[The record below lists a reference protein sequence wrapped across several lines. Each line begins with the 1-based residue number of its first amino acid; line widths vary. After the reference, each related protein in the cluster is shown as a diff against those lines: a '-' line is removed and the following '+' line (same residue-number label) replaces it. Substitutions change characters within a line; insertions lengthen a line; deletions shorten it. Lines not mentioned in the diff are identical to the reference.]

1 MTDITGVILAFF
13 LIFPL
18 CYMAGN
24 YINKT
29 ITMLLPKNKAHMFL
43 NCFALLLLIV
53 AIVSKI
59 VEVPT
64 ATDIAA
70 KLNIV
75 GDTLNAL
82 VIIYTI
88 TGRFSTLKTQK
99 NDAVKV

>member
-29 ITMLLPKNKAHMFL
+29 ITVLLPKNKAHMFL
-43 NCFALLLLIV
+43 NCLSLILLIM
-53 AIVSKI
+53 AIVSKTY
-59 VEVPT
+59 EVPT
-64 ATDIAA
+64 ATDLAA

-88 TGRFSTLKTQK
+88 TGRFSTLKVQK
-99 NDAVKV
+99 NDAINV